1 MPTDPATATSSGSLQ
16 RDPFELFMGA
26 HTQIRA
32 ALATMRGLAE
42 AGDHLTP
49 TAEQR
54 AMAEQLLRCFDT
66 VVLPHHR
73 EEEREFWPLA
83 SRARSD
89 PGDHARFVEAAAR
102 LQHEHVELESRW
114 AALLPALANL
124 AQGRPTDLP
133 AGALTELATLYGDH
147 AQFED
152 QVLVPLAR
160 HLLSPTEQGRLAV
173 AVLLSRLPTGKWGM
187 V

>member
-1 MPTDPATATSSGSLQ
+1 MPTVPSSATSAGTHR
-16 RDPFELFMGA
+16 RDPFELFMGS
-26 HTQIRA
+26 HTQIRE

-49 TAEQR
+49 TVEQR
-54 AMAEQLLRCFDT
+54 AMAEQLLSCFDT

-73 EEEREFWPLA
+73 EEEREFWPLV
-83 SRARSD
+83 SCTRSD
-89 PGDHARFVEAAAR
+89 PDDHARFVEAAAR

-114 AALLPALANL
+114 AALLPALASL
-124 AQGRPTDLP
+124 ARGRPTDLP
-133 AGALTELATLYGDH
+133 AGALGDLAALYGRH

-152 QVLVPLAR
+152 EVLVPLAR
-160 HLLSPTEQGRLAV
+160 HLLSPTEQGRLAI
-173 AVLLSRLPTGKWGM
+173 AVLLSRLPAGKWGM